1 MELTECAL
9 NSNTIIAAWTM
20 HFHINI
26 YTFNLS
32 AILKIPYISLHKF
45 PSTLLNSLDP
55 TLGKLCLGTA
65 NEFSESSDILV
76 SSPSHNPSN
85 KRCTFRKCRF
95 RWCRHLKQFPHTL
108 QGNLRALICDAL
120 SAWTLSLWRLRWC
133 FHLKTLPHSVHMNG
147 CSSECVR

>member
-1 MELTECAL
+1 MHGIDRMCSKFKHHYCCMNNAFPYQYLHLQPLCNTK
-9 NSNTIIAAWTM
+9 NTI
-20 HFHINI
+20 
-26 YTFNLS
+26 Y
-32 AILKIPYISLHKF
+32 F
-45 PSTLLNSLDP
+45 PSQISINVTQFFGPN
-55 TLGKLCLGTA
+55 CLGTA